1 MTGLDDALLMLVI
14 VNPFAQM
21 VYLADLMADSTPM
34 RFRAIIIMAS
44 ILTFVICFF
53 FALVGESLLF
63 DVFQVSLPAM
73 RIFGGLIIFGV
84 AYSYIVTGP
93 QGLRLFRGDISE
105 IAQQVALPLMVGPG
119 VIWLA
124 IRIGKLHPTPIAASV
139 IGGAL
144 AVNLG
149 AVLAYHWFYTRARG
163 RIELA
168 LIKYFSMMMRLNALL
183 IGAVAVEMV
192 LSGLSQYVH
201 SNWEAVATPAS

>member
-1 MTGLDDALLMLVI
+1 MPVLDDALLMLVI

-21 VYLADLMADSTPM
+21 VYLADLMSDSTPM
-34 RFRAIIIMAS
+34 RFRAIILMAS
-44 ILTFVICFF
+44 LLTFIICFL
-53 FALVGESLLF
+53 FALVGETLLF

-84 AYSYIVTGP
+84 AYSYIVSGP
-93 QGLRLFRGDISE
+93 QGLRLFRGDVSE

-119 VIWLA
+119 VIWIA
-124 IRIGKLHPTPIAASV
+124 IRIGKTHMTPEAALI
-139 IGGAL
+139 IGGVL

-149 AVLAYHWFYTRARG
+149 ALLAYHWFYTRARG
-163 RIELA
+163 RFELA
-168 LIKYFSMMMRLNALL
+168 LIKYFAMLMRLNALL

-201 SNWEAVATPAS
+201 SNWDAVALPPA